1 MGALGDAGADRGD
14 QALTYTTAIMGIP
27 RAAWDIMAMA
37 LEEAGYD
44 REVITMAG
52 GVNMVALDMTHISV
66 VATDDSDMVANS
78 GRLSDFAVQSNE
90 EAFRAGFAA
99 GRGYDPSYG
108 FPEHHC
114 ALEWGRYTPSD
125 DIMELQDAIAG
136 RDIGP
141 NID

>member
-1 MGALGDAGADRGD
+1 M
-14 QALTYTTAIMGIP
+14 TYTTAIMGIP

-44 REVITMAG
+44 RVVITMAG

-90 EAFRAGFAA
+90 EAFRVGFSAGMDYGAEYGDRA
-99 GRGYDPSYG
+99 GSYHKAWDQY
-108 FPEHHC
+108 E
-114 ALEWGRYTPSD
+114 PSD
-125 DIMELQDAIAG
+125 AIMELQDAIAG
-136 RDIGP
+136 RDIGH
-141 NID
+141 NEID

>member
-1 MGALGDAGADRGD
+1 M
-14 QALTYTTAIMGIP
+14 TYTTAIMGIP

-44 REVITMAG
+44 REVITMAD

-78 GRLSDFAVQSNE
+78 GRLSDFAEQSNE
-90 EAFRAGFAA
+90 EAFRAGFSA
-99 GRGYDPSYG
+99 GMDYGAEYGDRAGSYQKAWDQY
-108 FPEHHC
+108 E
-114 ALEWGRYTPSD
+114 PSD

-136 RDIGP
+136 RDIGH